1 MGWYHYRGGEDLEFG
16 RGVER
21 TVCFSL
27 KMKSHKFKTICTD
40 KVVCV
45 STLVD
50 IPCLDLSNA
59 KDVVYQAPYDLV
71 I

>member
-1 MGWYHYRGGEDLEFG
+1 MGWYQCTCVEDLEF
-16 RGVER
+16 RRAVER
-21 TVCFSL
+21 TACFSL